1 MSYPPHTTR
10 HAPATETALHSP
22 PRRGDHGA
30 RHRRRCSRL
39 RRCAPARAFLLSP
52 RSLCLRLVDQSLA
65 RLHLPLSLLHVLA
78 TAAALAPRHLGR
90 RGAPRGHC
98 RGRRLAPCHQ
108 DAAAWIQCEPPPP
121 PSSPSLS
128 RFDFLRP
135 PLCAISSQAK
145 FSVEVPT
152 SIIHECYQST
162 LQEYAKRVKVSLSA
176 QTGCKHVDEHTHMKF
191 RNALLV
197 PLYDNEVGYVGNNSW
212 HSNAF

>member
-1 MSYPPHTTR
+1 MATNPSNGAGTDVPA
-10 HAPATETALHSP
+10 APAAVRLSVAAQRPRSNPLPRASSSPRLPGPTRP
-22 PRRGDHGA
+22 PRTVA
-30 RHRRRCSRL
+30 SPSPL
-39 RRCAPARAFLLSP
+39 ISLTLS
-52 RSLCLRLVDQSLA
+52 
-65 RLHLPLSLLHVLA
+65 LHVLA

-90 RGAPRGHC
+90 CGAPRGHC

-108 DAAAWIQCEPPPP
+108 DATAWIQCEPPPP

-135 PLCAISSQAK
+135 PLCAISSQVK

-162 LQEYAKRVKVSLSA
+162 LQEYTKRVKVSLSA

-212 HSNAF
+212 HNNAF